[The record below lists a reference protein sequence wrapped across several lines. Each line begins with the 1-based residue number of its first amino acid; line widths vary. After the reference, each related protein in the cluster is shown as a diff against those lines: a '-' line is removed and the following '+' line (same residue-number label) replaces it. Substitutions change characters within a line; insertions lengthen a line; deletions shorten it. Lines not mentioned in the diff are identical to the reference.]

1 MTRKPASYPAEGGS
15 YIRQPDGTLKRTAA
29 VTPPEKAPEKTAE
42 KPAPKTQAKPAVK
55 ED

>member
-1 MTRKPASYPAEGGS
+1 MTRKPAPCPAEGGS
-15 YIRQPDGTLKRTAA
+15 YIRQADGTLKRVAA
-29 VTPPEKAPEKTAE
+29 VTPPQKTPEKTAE